1 MHSDVTV
8 TAQINGVQRQTPFL
22 VDTTD
27 PLYDILLYTRRRE
40 RMREKRNVSAQCLN
54 YEGKHLLWLGMGLS
68 ILVLVPSVGLFRDRQ
83 T

>member
-1 MHSDVTV
+1 
-8 TAQINGVQRQTPFL
+8 
-22 VDTTD
+22 
-27 PLYDILLYTRRRE
+27 
-40 RMREKRNVSAQCLN
+40 MREKRNVSAQCLN